1 LSCPLSLSLH
11 GSFSRLL
18 RFVRRGR
25 APLSREVCSVGRVST
40 QLCLSLAVLCLLAPC
55 TTVNTSPRSRVLFV
69 DPARPGPHPTRRA
82 VISFLLALYDG
93 AEASDVRTTAFVNL
107 RGLPARDLVVGEV
120 VELRVG
126 DKVLG
131 NMRFV
136 RRRPAACRK
145 PARSALVDLG
155 T

>member
-1 LSCPLSLSLH
+1 M
-11 GSFSRLL
+11 
-18 RFVRRGR
+18 
-25 APLSREVCSVGRVST
+25 
-40 QLCLSLAVLCLLAPC
+40 APC
-55 TTVNTSPRSRVLFV
+55 TTISSSPRSRVLFV
-69 DPARPGPHPTRRA
+69 DPERPVLHPTRRA

-107 RGLPARDLVVGEV
+107 RGLPAHDLVVGKV

-131 NMRFV
+131 NMRFR